1 MANESQKVDFSIGLV
16 FLTVLLTVYGQV
28 IIKWRVRRAGS
39 LPFDFSSKVFFLTRL
54 LIDPWVI
61 SGMLVAFLAGV
72 SWLTAMTKFEL
83 SYAYPFM
90 SLAFVLVLILSAIL
104 FHEAV
109 TLPKVLGLLLIGMG
123 IIVASR
129 G

>member
-1 MANESQKVDFSIGLV
+1 MASESQKVDFSIGLV

-28 IIKWRVRRAGS
+28 IMKWRVRRAGS
-39 LPFDFSSKVFFLTRL
+39 LPLDFSNKVFFLMRL

-61 SGMLVAFLAGV
+61 SGMLVAFLAGI
-72 SWLTAMTKFEL
+72 SWLAAMTKLEL

-123 IIVASR
+123 IIIASR

>member
-1 MANESQKVDFSIGLV
+1 M
-16 FLTVLLTVYGQV
+16 LLTVYGQV